1 MLPAGLSL
9 NPSTGLLSG
18 TPTTAG
24 SFSFTL
30 MVTDAAGAVVTQTF
44 TLPVQSPPP
53 VVGTLTGTV
62 FFDPTVTG
70 NPTANEALLPGV
82 TVFVDLNGNGV
93 LDSGEPSASTDANGV
108 YSIPNLAA
116 GSYTVRVVSTPGV
129 AFTVPAGGVA
139 SVTLAAGQT
148 LTQNFGEVLFSPV
161 APVFVQAKPFGSG
174 NTDPNVA
181 YIRGLYQVLL
191 GHDASN
197 LVFDPTSGMT
207 VTAAQFW
214 VNRLNAGLSRQTVAT
229 LIATSPEHYEL
240 EVNSYFLTMLHRDL
254 VAHPDPQA
262 FYWVD
267 LLVAGMGEAKVV
279 QGIMDSQEFQSEH
292 PDNASFAQDVYL
304 DILGRLPSM
313 SELMA
318 TENLLAAGFSRSSE
332 EAVVINSLES
342 AQRQV
347 TGFYAAFFHRLPES
361 PDNGWVQELL
371 GGTSAAQVEASILS
385 DPVSQEFF
393 RDAQNSLG

>member
-1 MLPAGLSL
+1 VV
-9 NPSTGLLSG
+9 
-18 TPTTAG
+18 
-24 SFSFTL
+24 FS
-30 MVTDAAGAVVTQTF
+30 D
-44 TLPVQSPPP
+44 VQGN
-53 VVGTLTGTV
+53 GTLTSASSG
-62 FFDPTVTG
+62 
-70 NPTANEALLPGV
+70 LSGV

-93 LDSGEPSASTDANGV
+93 LDPGEPSASTDTNGT
-108 YSIPNLAA
+108 YSIPNLTA
-116 GSYTVRVVSTPGV
+116 GSYTVGVVSTPGV

-161 APVFVQAKPFGSG
+161 APVFVQANPFGSG

-191 GHDASN
+191 GHDANN
-197 LVFDPTSGMT
+197 LVFDPTTGMT
-207 VTAAQFW
+207 ITSAQFW
-214 VNRLNAGLSRQTVAT
+214 VNRLNAGLSRQQVAT

-240 EVNSYFLTMLHRDL
+240 EVNSYYLSMLHRDL

-267 LLVAGMGEAKVV
+267 LLLSGVGEAKVV
-279 QGIMDSQEFQSEH
+279 QDIMDQPEFQSEH

-313 SELMA
+313 SEQTA

-332 EAVVINSLES
+332 ETVVINSLES

-347 TGFYAAFFHRLPES
+347 TGFYAAYLHLLANGDDS
-361 PDNGWVQELL
+361 GWVQEVL

-385 DPVSQEFF
+385 DPVFQEFF
-393 RDAQNSLG
+393 RDAQNSVG

>member
-1 MLPAGLSL
+1 
-9 NPSTGLLSG
+9 
-18 TPTTAG
+18 
-24 SFSFTL
+24 
-30 MVTDAAGAVVTQTF
+30 
-44 TLPVQSPPP
+44 
-53 VVGTLTGTV
+53 VGTLTGTV
-62 FFDPTVTG
+62 FFDPPVTG
-70 NPTANEALLPGV
+70 TPTAGEPPLAGV

-93 LDSGEPSASTDANGV
+93 LGPGEPSASTDTNGT
-108 YSIPNLAA
+108 YTLANLAA

-148 LTQNFGEVLFSPV
+148 LTQNFGEVLFSAV
-161 APVFVQAKPFGSG
+161 APVLVQANPFGSG
-174 NTDPNVA
+174 NTDLNVA

-191 GHDASN
+191 GHDATN

-240 EVNSYFLTMLHRDL
+240 EVNSFYLTMLHRDL
-254 VAHPDPQA
+254 VAHPDPLA

-279 QGIMDSQEFQSEH
+279 QDILDQPEFQSAH

-313 SELMA
+313 SEQTA

-347 TGFYAAFFHRLPES
+347 TGFYAAYLHLLANNDDS
-361 PDNGWVQELL
+361 GWVQELL

-385 DPVSQEFF
+385 DPVFQEFF
-393 RDAQNSLG
+393 HDAQNSVG

>member
-1 MLPAGLSL
+1 
-9 NPSTGLLSG
+9 
-18 TPTTAG
+18 
-24 SFSFTL
+24 
-30 MVTDAAGAVVTQTF
+30 
-44 TLPVQSPPP
+44 
-53 VVGTLTGTV
+53 VGTLTGTV
-62 FFDPTVTG
+62 FFDPPVTG
-70 NPTANEALLPGV
+70 TPSANEPLLAGV

-108 YSIPNLAA
+108 YTIANLPA
-116 GSYTVRVVSTPGV
+116 GSYSVRVVSTPGV
-129 AFTVPAGGVA
+129 AFTVPADGVA

-161 APVFVQAKPFGSG
+161 APVFVAANPFGSG
-174 NTDPNVA
+174 NTDPNIA

-197 LVFDPTSGMT
+197 LVVDPATGQT
-207 VTAAQFW
+207 ITAAQFW
-214 VNRLNAGLSRQTVAT
+214 INQLNAGLSRQQVAT

-240 EVNSYFLTMLHRDL
+240 EVNSFYLTMLHRDL
-254 VAHPDPQA
+254 IAHPDPLA

-267 LLVAGMGEAKVV
+267 LLVSGVGEARVV
-279 QGIMDSQEFQSEH
+279 QDILDQPEFQSEH
-292 PDNASFAQDVYL
+292 PDNASFAQDVYF
-304 DILGRLPSM
+304 DILGRLPSS

-347 TGFYAAFFHRLPES
+347 TGFYASFFHRLPQS
-361 PDNGWVQELL
+361 DDSAWVQELL
-371 GGTSAAQVEASILS
+371 GGTSAAQVEANILADS
-385 DPVSQEFF
+385 VFQEFF
-393 RDAQNSLG
+393 KDAQASLG